1 MSQPPT
7 PGPNPP
13 APRPKAAPNPKP
25 GHPTSTDRFEQ
36 ENAKIKMRYILVRTE
51 ARLAA
56 NVPTLQIG
64 TWFELL
70 GWMKGDPDMMTK
82 ERKRAIHDE
91 FLCHYKLLVEQG
103 FDGWPTRPEDATSGL
118 NEGYRGRGPMFEE
131 RMGGHEDG
139 EGNGSK

>member
-1 MSQPPT
+1 
-7 PGPNPP
+7 
-13 APRPKAAPNPKP
+13 
-25 GHPTSTDRFEQ
+25 
-36 ENAKIKMRYILVRTE
+36 
-51 ARLAA
+51 
-56 NVPTLQIG
+56 
-64 TWFELL
+64 
-70 GWMKGDPDMMTK
+70 MKGDPDMMTK

-118 NEGYRGRGPMFEE
+118 YEGYRGRGPMFEE